1 MDESMKIFWNLM
13 TGKREGDLEYK
24 RTYTSKDLLQHLRLV
39 GQTNVLHQD
48 FYPDNS
54 HPRANNS

>member
-1 MDESMKIFWNLM
+1 MKIFWNLM